1 MTNTD
6 LDFRKYVLSF
16 FSFKSKISEYYN
28 LNNSLPKDMS
38 VNLFS
43 KYNSN
48 LIKINIIS
56 ETISTLEKF

>member
-16 FSFKSKISEYYN
+16 FSFKPKINEYYN
-28 LNNSLPKDMS
+28 ENNSLPKDMS

>member
-1 MTNTD
+1 
-6 LDFRKYVLSF
+6 
-16 FSFKSKISEYYN
+16 
-28 LNNSLPKDMS
+28 MS

-56 ETISTLEKF
+56 ETISTLEKI